1 MTKVFLKPPLLKL
14 QESTNKHKIYYFYNG
29 FFFNNIMKGDKKM
42 IENITAK
49 FTQFVENIMAPE
61 FNFYDIIA
69 AIITAIGLKIIF

>member
-1 MTKVFLKPPLLKL
+1 
-14 QESTNKHKIYYFYNG
+14 
-29 FFFNNIMKGDKKM
+29 MKGDKKM